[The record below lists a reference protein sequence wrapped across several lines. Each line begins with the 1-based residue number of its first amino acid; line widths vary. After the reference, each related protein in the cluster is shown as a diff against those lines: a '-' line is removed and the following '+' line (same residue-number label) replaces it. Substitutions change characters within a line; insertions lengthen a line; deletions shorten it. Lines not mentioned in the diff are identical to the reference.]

1 MTRYY
6 RIYDELKQDCGVVDE
21 DGLIDIAN
29 KFNTIHSHYDW
40 VDTVSKAK
48 KVIKEYFNITAKQI
62 NEDEI

>member
-29 KFNTIHSHYDW
+29 KFNIIHSHYDW